1 MSLSLKGNILPL
13 RPSDTAA
20 NERKLPAECNAEGGA
35 YCTFLTPCAAKHR
48 QRQETTTLSDE
59 IWKAGYNFIYI
70 FFCYCIWFC
79 ISQVMDISK
88 IFTYE

>member
-59 IWKAGYNFIYI
+59 IWKAGYNFIH
-70 FFCYCIWFC
+70 FFFAF
-79 ISQVMDISK
+79 VFGFVFHK
-88 IFTYE
+88 

>member
-59 IWKAGYNFIYI
+59 IWKAGYNFMYYLLLYL
-70 FFCYCIWFC
+70 FLY
-79 ISQVMDISK
+79 
-88 IFTYE
+88 FTSNGYQ